1 MDIKQ
6 IHDLMTNLALKFGMN
21 QTYADDLI
29 RDYEALNSFEKCDFV
44 WLLRENGSIAIPIE
58 IGVDDS
64 YITHWLYSTPKS
76 VKCIYHI
83 SLKEGSMR
91 MIDFEKAEKLANLPP
106 ANFPALISQS
116 SIHEIVSKVLAYG
129 CEKGIWGAFRSPS
142 TPESIGSW
150 NDWLDYFR
158 SSGNR
163 VMISFMANAIRKFNR

>member
-1 MDIKQ
+1 
-6 IHDLMTNLALKFGMN
+6 
-21 QTYADDLI
+21 
-29 RDYEALNSFEKCDFV
+29 
-44 WLLRENGSIAIPIE
+44 
-58 IGVDDS
+58 
-64 YITHWLYSTPKS
+64 
-76 VKCIYHI
+76 
-83 SLKEGSMR
+83 